1 MFTTLDTSQLT
12 KINDYEN
19 IQSVNPLYLMID
31 KLIGHIQEKNQS
43 KYLIF
48 DSANE
53 NKEVLKKFNELW
65 DEIKNEIETINGCK
79 TDEYDKDFINI

>member
-1 MFTTLDTSQLT
+1 
-12 KINDYEN
+12 
-19 IQSVNPLYLMID
+19 MID

-48 DSANE
+48 DSTNE

>member
-19 IQSVNPLYLMID
+19 IQSVNPSYLMID

-48 DSANE
+48 DSTNE

-79 TDEYDKDFINI
+79 TGEYDKDFINI

>member
-1 MFTTLDTSQLT
+1 
-12 KINDYEN
+12 
-19 IQSVNPLYLMID
+19 MID

>member
-1 MFTTLDTSQLT
+1 
-12 KINDYEN
+12 
-19 IQSVNPLYLMID
+19 MID

-48 DSANE
+48 DSTNE

-65 DEIKNEIETINGCK
+65 DGIKNEIETINGCK
-79 TDEYDKDFINI
+79 TGEYDKDFINI